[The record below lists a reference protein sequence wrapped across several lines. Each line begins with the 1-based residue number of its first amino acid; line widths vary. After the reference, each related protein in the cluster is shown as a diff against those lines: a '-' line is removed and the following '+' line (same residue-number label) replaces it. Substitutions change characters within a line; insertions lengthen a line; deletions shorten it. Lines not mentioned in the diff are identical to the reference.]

1 MLYWIEQFFISRVY
15 GSTKYKKKTKQPRF
29 NFSPIF
35 LIEFSAD
42 EAILKINKT
51 PKSISKSFWLFR

>member
-15 GSTKYKKKTKQPRF
+15 GFIEKETEQLRF

-35 LIEFSAD
+35 PIEFSAD
-42 EAILKINKT
+42 EAILKIK
-51 PKSISKSFWLFR
+51 